1 MKYIKSILLTV
12 TMCALALMV
21 IIMCGFKIHNDNT
34 RLEEWKNT
42 SVIKTISVQPNDT
55 LDEIGY
61 EYKPAWM
68 DIREYRWYIQK
79 LNDLKNGSM
88 IYIGQKLDIYVQASQ
103 YEVEGLCLGDHII
116 TTDGNEWHYSTDIK
130 GCVNIIFN
138 DYGTSGYIYDDIIV
152 DINPIG

>member
-1 MKYIKSILLTV
+1 MKYIKYILYATV
-12 TMCALALMV
+12 CALALMTV
-21 IIMCGFKIHNDNT
+21 VMCGSKIHNDKA

-42 SVIKTISVQPNDT
+42 AVVYTISVQPGDT

-61 EYKPAWM
+61 EYKPSWM
-68 DIREYRWYIQK
+68 DVREYRYYVQK

-103 YEVEGLCLGDHII
+103 YEVQGLCLGDRII
-116 TTDGNEWHYSTDIK
+116 TVDGNEWHYSTDTT
-130 GCVNIIFN
+130 GCVKIIFN
-138 DYGTSGYIYDDIIV
+138 DNGTSDYIYDDIIV